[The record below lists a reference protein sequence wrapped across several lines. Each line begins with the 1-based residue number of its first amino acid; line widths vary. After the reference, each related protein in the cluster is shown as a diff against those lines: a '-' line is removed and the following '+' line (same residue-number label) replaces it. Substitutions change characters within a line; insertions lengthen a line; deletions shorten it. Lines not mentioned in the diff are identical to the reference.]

1 MNRRQFIEYTLAAGA
16 LPALPTFAFAQGE
29 SAATA
34 TANRMAEGR
43 PSATAEGAAMLRA
56 AHQLIDIP
64 WILDDPLAL
73 PIIGADNAAWLSEN
87 LARYRG
93 RRALRASVALRSR
106 YAEDALAEAVDRGV
120 RQYVILGAGLD
131 TFAYR
136 NAHAHAGL
144 KVFEVDHPATQTW
157 KRARLREAG
166 IPVPASLA
174 YAPVDFERETLAA
187 GLARAGFRAAQPAY
201 FSLLGVVIYLTKSAA
216 METLKWVA
224 SMPSGS
230 EIVFSYSV
238 PSSMLTAAQRAAREK
253 SAAQV
258 AAIGEPWITYFEPGA
273 LARDLLALGF
283 SALYDLA
290 AEEANA
296 LYFSGREDGLRV
308 SGSGRLMK
316 AALA

>member
-1 MNRRQFIEYTLAAGA
+1 MNRRQFIECTLAAGA
-16 LPALPTFAFAQGE
+16 LPVLPTFAFAQRE
-29 SAATA
+29 SSAA
-34 TANRMAEGR
+34 ANRMAEGR

-56 AHQLIDIP
+56 AHQLIDLP

-73 PIIGADNAAWLSEN
+73 PIVGADNATWLREN
-87 LARYRG
+87 LARYRS

-106 YAEDALAEAVDRGV
+106 YAEDELAEAVDRGV

-136 NAHAHAGL
+136 NPHAHAGL

-174 YAPVDFERETLAA
+174 YAPVDFERETLAG
-187 GLARAGFRAAQPAY
+187 GLARAGFRAAEPAY
-201 FSLLGVVIYLTKSAA
+201 FSLLGVVIYLTKAAA

-258 AAIGEPWITYFEPGA
+258 AAIGEPWITYFEPEA
-273 LARDLLALGF
+273 LARDLHAMGF

-296 LYFSGREDGLRV
+296 LYFSGREDDLRV
-308 SGSGRLMK
+308 SGSGRLMR